1 MTTLFQEP
9 YFDYDSVSVI
19 VYALVQAY
27 KQKDRTAIEKAAQRA
42 QLYVDAGGDFDWKY
56 DDSIED
62 YTGSEPEKLTEKYLL
77 RLMHDRTMEDDTD
90 QEYIRTGWN
99 KAILSQPVQ
108 LSLNF

>member
-1 MTTLFQEP
+1 MNTIFQEP
-9 YFDYDSVSVI
+9 FIDYDSVSMI

-27 KQKDRTAIEKAAQRA
+27 REKDRTAIEKAAQRA
-42 QLYVDAGGDFDWKY
+42 QLYVDAGGDFELKS

-62 YTGSEPEKLTEKYLL
+62 YSGSEPEKLTEKYLM
-77 RLMHDRTMEDDTD
+77 RLLHDRTMENDTD